1 MSDWA
6 LLQSVE
12 GLEGLDGLASAHP
25 GALWELLQAEKE
37 RVCGEISAAGSL
49 FHSDVCAGNESE
61 PSDEYLELIGW
72 QHRHQLEH
80 RLRDIIDAQDRLTE
94 GSYGRCADC
103 GAEIGAKRL
112 QANPA
117 VTLCIS
123 CQRGAEPEF
132 AFHSI

>member
-12 GLEGLDGLASAHP
+12 GLEGSASAPP
-25 GALWELLQAEKE
+25 GGLWELLQAEKE

-49 FHSDVCAGNESE
+49 VHSKGYAANESD
-61 PSDEYLELIGW
+61 PADEYLELIGW
-72 QHRHQLEH
+72 QHRIQLER
-80 RLRDIIDAQDRLTE
+80 RLRDVIDAQDRLTE

-103 GAEIGAKRL
+103 GGEIGAKRL

-117 VTLCIS
+117 ATLCIS
-123 CQRGAEPEF
+123 CQQSAEPEF
-132 AFHSI
+132 AFRAI

>member
-6 LLQSVE
+6 LLESVE
-12 GLEGLDGLASAHP
+12 GLGESPSAQS

-37 RVCGEISAAGSL
+37 RACCEISAAGSL
-49 FHSDVCAGNESE
+49 VHSNGFAENERD
-61 PSDEYLELIGW
+61 PADGYVELIGW
-72 QHRHQLEH
+72 QHRNQLER

-94 GSYGRCADC
+94 GLYGRCVDC
-103 GAEIGAKRL
+103 GGQISAKRL

-117 VTLCIS
+117 AKLCIS
-123 CQRGAEPEF
+123 CQQSAEPEL

>member
-6 LLQSVE
+6 LLESVE
-12 GLEGLDGLASAHP
+12 GLGESPSAQP

-37 RVCGEISAAGSL
+37 RVCCEISAAGSL
-49 FHSDVCAGNESE
+49 VHSNGFAENERD
-61 PSDEYLELIGW
+61 PADEYIELIGW
-72 QHRHQLEH
+72 QHRRQLER

-103 GAEIGAKRL
+103 DGEIGAKRL

-117 VTLCIS
+117 ATLCVS
-123 CQRGAEPEF
+123 CQHSAEPEF